1 MKAGQPHSGI
11 PMVSILMPAYNCEK
25 YVLEAV
31 SSMLAQT
38 FKDFELLVID
48 DGSTDSTRSIL
59 NRISD
64 HRLRIKSN
72 PKNLGLIATLNIGL
86 ENCIGKYVARMDADD
101 ISAIE
106 RLDKQVQFLE
116 LHPEVH
122 VLGTMVNLI
131 GEDGKVFSGLSGY
144 PTAPKDI
151 RQHLLRECCLIH
163 PTVMFRKDT
172 VSSAGGYGTG
182 AKHSEDYDLWLRLS
196 HEHAIANLPD
206 KLVSYRIHKNQ
217 VSIKNVIA
225 QHQSSHGCR
234 SRALKARAAMGE
246 VLNDINSVVF
256 PNFWHRLIAAE
267 CTLGRDY
274 LNWANIYCTMRVPR
288 VALGLAIESIRY
300 SPLSIYSWE
309 RAFVCSIEIVVP
321 SSWQRAAKWY
331 YRRLVNIIFSGR
343 V

>member
-1 MKAGQPHSGI
+1 M
-11 PMVSILMPAYNCEK
+11 
-25 YVLEAV
+25 LEAV

-59 NRISD
+59 DRISD
-64 HRLRIKSN
+64 HRLRIISN

-131 GEDGKVFSGLSGY
+131 DDGGKIFSGLSGY
-144 PTAPKDI
+144 PSTPKDI
-151 RQHLLRECCLIH
+151 RQHLLRDCCLIH

-172 VSSAGGYGTG
+172 VCALGGYDSGF
-182 AKHSEDYDLWLRLS
+182 KHSEDYDLWLRLS
-196 HEHAIANLPD
+196 HEHEIANLPD

-217 VSIKNVIA
+217 VSIKNIIT
-225 QHQSSHGCR
+225 QHQSSHDCR
-234 SRALKARAAMGE
+234 ARALSARADMGE
-246 VLNDINSVVF
+246 SVHDITSVAF
-256 PNFWHRLIAAE
+256 PGFWHRLIAAE

-274 LNWANIYCTMRVPR
+274 LNWAHIYCAMRLSR
-288 VALGLAIESIRY
+288 VALGFSLKSILH
-300 SPLSIYSWE
+300 SPLSINSWT
-309 RAFVCSIEIVVP
+309 RAFVCSAHIIFP
-321 SSWQRAAKWY
+321 LSWQRAANWY
-331 YRRLVNIIFSGR
+331 KRRLINTISSGGIR
-343 V
+343 R